1 MGADLNFLLAPGGG
15 GSAGGSASGVGT
27 ITATENAQEILS
39 TRLLASPFGNIPYG
53 SPISEL
59 GTLPGDIALVD
70 LGETITETTPALA
83 RGVNGLA
90 TQVGGVLPRLERC
103 IADPAS
109 CKAIIAGGIG
119 GFAALLGGGTGLA
132 VWAHGV
138 QSTQNLAGQTP
149 EGNPTKTAS
158 ASASATSSGSAEPTI
173 WVVQSKEGT
182 SVEAFEKFIDS
193 LPDRGKGLRSIYPE
207 LNSQIYTALMTEA
220 ERAEARKNPIVA
232 GIFPNAKGHFH
243 DNSFSLSKY
252 GDKTPQLEPNHTSDD
267 HLIFSRAISLAEQ
280 DNPPPHLKLIST
292 SRNENFLSQPDSV
305 KYIREDT
312 DGYGHF
318 VYIIDS
324 GIDPTHTVSCPRISS
339 AKCTGFGRSPVI
351 NCHLIV
357 SLGVQ

>member
-1 MGADLNFLLAPGGG
+1 MGADLDFLLAPGGG
-15 GSAGGSASGVGT
+15 SGGASGSASGVGT

-39 TRLLASPFGNIPYG
+39 TRLLASPFGDIPYG

-90 TQVGGVLPRLERC
+90 TQVGGVIPRLQRC
-103 IADPAS
+103 ITDPAS
-109 CKAIIAGGIG
+109 CKAILAGGIG
-119 GFAALLGGGTGLA
+119 GFAAVLGGGTGLA

-158 ASASATSSGSAEPTI
+158 ASASATSSGSAEPTE
-173 WVVQSKEGT
+173 WVIQSKEGT

-193 LPDRGKGLRSIYPE
+193 LPDRGKGRRSIYPE
-207 LNSQIYTALMTEA
+207 LNSQCYTALMTEA
-220 ERAEARKNPIVA
+220 ERAEARKNPIVD
-232 GIFPNAKGHFH
+232 GIFPNAEGLLF
-243 DNSFSLSKY
+243 DNSFSLSKFIN
-252 GDKTPQLEPNHTSDD
+252 KPPQLDTNHTSAQ
-267 HLIFSRAISLAEQ
+267 HLVVSRAINLAEQ
-280 DNPPPHLKLIST
+280 DDPPAHLKLIST
-292 SRNENFLSQPDSV
+292 SRNENFLSQPASA

-312 DGYGHF
+312 DGYGQF

-324 GIDPTHTVSCPRISS
+324 GIDPTH
-339 AKCTGFGRSPVI
+339 
-351 NCHLIV
+351 IV
-357 SLGVQ
+357 SLSLDILTLRPMFQKDRL